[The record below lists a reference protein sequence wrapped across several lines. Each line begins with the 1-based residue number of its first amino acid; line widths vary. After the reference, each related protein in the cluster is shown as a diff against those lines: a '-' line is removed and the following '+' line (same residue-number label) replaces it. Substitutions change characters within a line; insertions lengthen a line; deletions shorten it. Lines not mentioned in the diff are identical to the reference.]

1 MKVIS
6 FYFTVVITYIDKSL
20 LVKEINIIASISVF
34 YGLLQQSKVPQAD
47 WLRLGLYQPR
57 PRYTDRIYFST
68 KCMPSKGE
76 SKLFHSMMR
85 RPAIKVRDAVAKIA
99 QAKESFYRSDK
110 NLEEYIRVRNWWF
123 CNTVLYCNIFKG
135 CGILIRGIS
144 IKTKQLHLIDNIS
157 TLLYY
162 RTNLPRETTNLWI
175 LIWPLYVSTIL
186 NRE

>member
-1 MKVIS
+1 MTCNNFYKLQS
-6 FYFTVVITYIDKSL
+6 FCTKDKTNS
-20 LVKEINIIASISVF
+20 VKINIYRDFFLSC
-34 YGLLQQSKVPQAD
+34 QQSKVPQAD

-110 NLEEYIRVRNWWF
+110 NLEEYIRVRNWCF
-123 CNTVLYCNIFKG
+123 CNTVFTAIYFLKMMWDAH
-135 CGILIRGIS
+135 S
-144 IKTKQLHLIDNIS
+144 KQFNESKITACH
-157 TLLYY
+157 
-162 RTNLPRETTNLWI
+162 R
-175 LIWPLYVSTIL
+175 
-186 NRE
+186 